1 MFTVKC
7 QAERLAIG
15 HVTVFVPV
23 HDPLQVKI
31 HWFKKLE
38 FLWFRNSQSLFN
50 CRWCNET
57 DTNYGYI
64 IASRPGISQ
73 AI

>member
-1 MFTVKC
+1 M
-7 QAERLAIG
+7 AIG

-23 HDPLQVKI
+23 HDLLQVKI

-38 FLWFRNSQSLFN
+38 FLWFRNSQSLFK

-57 DTNYGYI
+57 EIKIRDISVLPVQAYLRRFDGY
-64 IASRPGISQ
+64 
-73 AI
+73 